1 MDSERWSR
9 LSPLLDELLELSAV
23 ARSIRLA
30 EIERDDPV
38 LAIELRDMISLDEEN
53 PDFLSEP
60 ILDTSTF
67 SPQPEQLIGPYRL
80 ISLLGEGGMG
90 QVWLALRADG
100 LFERR
105 VALKLLRPGLG
116 DARLRTRFS
125 RERQILA
132 RLAHAHIARLLD
144 AGISQDGQPYL
155 ALEYVQ
161 GEPITSY
168 AVRHGLYLN
177 ERLQLFDQVCAAVS
191 HAHANLV
198 VHRDLKPTNIMVTP
212 AGDVC
217 LLDFGIA
224 KLLDLQPEESGELTQ
239 TGARAFTLHYA
250 SPEQL
255 RNGVI
260 TTMTDVYALGV
271 VLYELLTGRKPYELT
286 RASDAAW
293 EEAIVSGEPVRPSL
307 SALRHAKETGR
318 PNPRRIARQISG
330 DLDTIVLKALNKQP
344 EDRYA
349 SADALAHDLRLFR
362 DGRPVLARP
371 QSLGYRLGKYLHRH
385 AVAIGVGI
393 LISGVL
399 AVALAFVSWQAQ
411 RALEAATRAEAM
423 QDFVA
428 ALFENTGS
436 ASDERG
442 LDVRALLDAGVR
454 RADNELTAQPQ
465 ARAEL
470 FGLIA
475 RLRSGLGD
483 HTTVIDLLDRQ
494 QDVLQSA
501 GMAMPERM
509 RVAASALRGLSLL
522 ELEQP
527 QQCLRTMAKR
537 LPDAQRLAESYPLD
551 AAEFLSQMARCHRK
565 LGGRSV
571 ARDLFGQALGLRR
584 SRDGAGPLEAESQT
598 DLALVLADEGK
609 HVEAMSAL
617 RDALSRLRAS
627 AGERNALGVAIWRAI
642 GQQYRHLGNAIE
654 AEAAYRQSLEIAL
667 GRYGVRHDKTA
678 DVQSALAEVLVDAGK
693 LDEAE
698 RLQRLAHEHTLG
710 SDMANSLLRQ
720 SWLLLARIAYA
731 RDQLADARAA
741 YAQAIAVDEMAP
753 AQIHCELA
761 EVELSAGSFSAT
773 RQQARICLMRA
784 GATDM
789 QARAEVMLGNI
800 ALRERDPAQAAVHAD
815 AARQQLIDSG
825 GNDAALATEL
835 ALLQSQRLLL
845 IGERDPTRARLK
857 ALIDQPSGPDA
868 MDAWQRWR
876 ARSMLVAADCRSKSI
891 GTAAAGAAA
900 KALVTELRN
909 NAPEQRRWQREV
921 RSQLVACGIV
931 SSP

>member
-1 MDSERWSR
+1 MDSERWLR
-9 LSPLLDELLELSAV
+9 LSPLLDELLELPV
-23 ARSIRLA
+23 VTRDERLA
-30 EIERDDPV
+30 EIAREDAA
-38 LAIELRDMISLDEEN
+38 LADELRTMISLDEDN
-53 PDFLSEP
+53 PDFLCEP
-60 ILDTSTF
+60 VLDAAAF
-67 SPQPEQLIGPYRL
+67 APQPEQLIGPYRL

-168 AVRHGLYLN
+168 ATRNGLYLH
-177 ERLQLFDQVCAAVS
+177 ERLELFEQVCAAVS

-198 VHRDLKPTNIMVTP
+198 VHRDLKPTNILVTP

-224 KLLDLQPEESGELTQ
+224 KLLDQQPEESGELTQ

-286 RASDAAW
+286 RGSDAAW

-307 SALRHAKETGR
+307 SAWRQAKETGR
-318 PNPRRIARQISG
+318 PNPRRLSRQIAG

-349 SADALAHDLRLFR
+349 SVDALAHDLRLFR
-362 DGRPVLARP
+362 EGRPVLARP
-371 QSLGYRLGKYLHRH
+371 QSLGYRLGKYLRRH
-385 AVAIGVGI
+385 VVAIGVGI
-393 LISGVL
+393 FVSGTL

-411 RALEAATRAEAM
+411 GALEAAARAEAM

-428 ALFENTGS
+428 ALFENTGN
-436 ASDERG
+436 ASDDRG
-442 LDVRALLDAGVR
+442 LDVRALLDTGVR
-454 RADNELTAQPQ
+454 RADNELTGQPQ

-470 FGLIA
+470 LGLIA

-483 HTTVIDLLDRQ
+483 HAVVLDLLDRQ
-494 QDVLQSA
+494 QEVLRIS
-501 GMAMPERM
+501 GKPTPM
-509 RVAASALRGLSLL
+509 RTSVAASALRGLSLL
-522 ELEQP
+522 ELGQAG
-527 QQCLRTMAKR
+527 QCLRTMAAV
-537 LPDAQRLAESYPLD
+537 LPDAQRLAETYPLD
-551 AAEFLSQMARCHRK
+551 AAEFLSQLARCHRQ

-571 ARDLFGQALGLRR
+571 ARDLFSQALALRR
-584 SRDGAGPLEAESQT
+584 SVGDAGPLEAESQT

-609 HVEAMSAL
+609 HREAMSAL
-617 RDALSRLRAS
+617 RDALARLRAS

-642 GQQYRHLGNAIE
+642 GQQYHLLGNSIE

-667 GRYGVRHDKTA
+667 GRYGARHDKTA
-678 DVQSALAEVLVDAGK
+678 QVQSALADVLMDAGK

-698 RLQRLAHEHTLG
+698 RLQRLAHEHLLG
-710 SDMANSLLRQ
+710 SGAAPALLRE
-720 SWLLLARIAYA
+720 SWLQLAAITHA
-731 RDQLADARAA
+731 RDELADAREALD
-741 YAQAIAVDEMAP
+741 QAIALDGKPPARIYCEMAQLEISASHP
-753 AQIHCELA
+753 DAAQ
-761 EVELSAGSFSAT
+761 
-773 RQQARICLMRA
+773 QQARACLA
-784 GATDM
+784 GADKPALRA
-789 QARAEVMLGNI
+789 QAEILLGDI
-800 ALRERDPAQAAVHAD
+800 ALRQRNPDEAANHAD
-815 AARQQLIDSG
+815 AARQQLAASAP
-825 GNDAALATEL
+825 DASLSAEL
-835 ALLQSQRLLL
+835 ALLQSQRQFMV
-845 IGERDPTRARLK
+845 GERDPTRARLQ
-857 ALIDQPSGPDA
+857 ALIDQPAGPEA
-868 MDAWQRWR
+868 LNAWQRWR
-876 ARSMLVAADCRSKSI
+876 ARTLLAAVDCD
-891 GTAAAGAAA
+891 T
-900 KALVTELRN
+900 KAVGIQATEKARALWAELLES
-909 NAPEQRRWQREV
+909 APEQRRWQREI
-921 RSQLVACGIV
+921 RSQLVACGI
-931 SSP
+931 PARK